1 MKSLS
6 HRFALH
12 SQQRLPDSEVGQT
25 FKIDDEDLYMRITR
39 VLRLRAGE
47 NVMLFDDIQSQLL
60 QLESSTFQNKKTI
73 TATLLEFTLHKRL
86 EPRINLCIGLLKK
99 EALQEVAYY
108 AAAMGAT
115 HLIPV
120 LTGKVQ
126 RSWGKDKEQE
136 RLKKVMIAACEQS
149 KQFIVP
155 SIEPLLTFDQFLTS
169 HACSGQNQSSI
180 YFDVHGKPLLRQL
193 NEHEAKL
200 PKTITLFWGP
210 EGGLLPQEVTALDQY
225 GFSCAV
231 LTPTVLRAVDAVAVG
246 LGSFV
251 SCLRS

>member
-1 MKSLS
+1 MS
-6 HRFALH
+6 HCFALH
-12 SQQRLPDSEVGQT
+12 SRQSLASCTTGQVT
-25 FKIDDEDLYMRITR
+25 KIHDEDLWVRITR

-47 NVMLFDDIQSQLL
+47 NVILFDDAQSQLL
-60 QLESSTFQNKKTI
+60 QLEPPTFQNKKTI
-73 TATLLEFTLHKRL
+73 TATLLESTVHKRL

-115 HLIPV
+115 HLVPV

-126 RSWGKDKEQE
+126 RSWGNDKEQE
-136 RLKKVMIAACEQS
+136 RLIKVMIAACEQS

-155 SIEPLLTFDQFLTS
+155 SIEAPLTFDQFLTS
-169 HACSGQNQSSI
+169 SVYSPQHQSRI
-180 YFDVHGKPLLRQL
+180 YFDVHGEPLLQQL
-193 NEHEAKL
+193 NEHRARL
-200 PKTITLFWGP
+200 PKTITFFWGP
-210 EGGLLPQEVTALDQY
+210 EGGLLPQEIAALDQH